1 MYFNICFFFAWVRGV
16 SSTFHTL
23 LTVKILYNMDDH
35 MNEIIERSVRKRPLE
50 FSNVSNEFAVKKPA
64 LVNPLQETN
73 KLIPQSIKSLEI
85 YE

>member
-1 MYFNICFFFAWVRGV
+1 MYLNICFFFACVGGV

-23 LTVKILYNMDDH
+23 LTINILYNMDDH

-50 FSNVSNEFAVKKPA
+50 SSNVSNEFAVKKPA

>member
-1 MYFNICFFFAWVRGV
+1 MIIHGFEILEPSGFGV
-16 SSTFHTL
+16 PDAML

-35 MNEIIERSVRKRPLE
+35 MNEIIERSVLKRPLE
-50 FSNVSNEFAVKKPA
+50 SSNVSNEFAVKKPA